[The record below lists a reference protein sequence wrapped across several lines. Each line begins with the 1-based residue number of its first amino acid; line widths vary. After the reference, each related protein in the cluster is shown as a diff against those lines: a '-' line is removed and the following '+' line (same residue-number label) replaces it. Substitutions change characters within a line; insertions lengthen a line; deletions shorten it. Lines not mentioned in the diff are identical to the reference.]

1 MGAACPNVR
10 QHPAWSGCCVRDF
23 VATFGLRAPNV
34 RQHPAWSGCCVRD
47 FVATFGLR
55 APNVRL
61 MHASKKCKASPEGR
75 GRKVCKR
82 WSSLWTEPNSP
93 LSTLLTMT
101 LMTGS
106 SFTSSTRLSP
116 LSTPLMMT
124 GSAHVSHLCQHS
136 RITGSAHVSHL
147 CQHSRITGSS
157 FTSSTRLSPL
167 STLSHGKELHLHFK
181 DTSLTS
187 VNTLA

>member
-1 MGAACPNVR
+1 MGAAC
-10 QHPAWSGCCVRDF
+10 
-23 VATFGLRAPNV
+23 PNV

-82 WSSLWTEPNSP
+82 WSSLWMEPNSP

-124 GSAHVSHLCQHS
+124 GSAHVSHLCQ
-136 RITGSAHVSHL
+136 L
-147 CQHSRITGSS
+147 SRITGSS